1 MADELDPRLEA
12 RLRDVL
18 RHEAETLPFTLTL
31 AEVEAA
37 GRARHAPI
45 ARLRVPVALLASAAA
60 VAIVVG
66 GLIAWRGATLPPVG
80 TESPNPL
87 AGELESY
94 EELAAGISLIDGL
107 VIARGEELEG
117 APDGGERVIGTIP
130 ANAYVDIVFDCRGG
144 GIEVGLRL
152 DGEDGG
158 RMSKPCDEA
167 AEGFS
172 SPGFARDGA
181 EVFVRADPGTVW
193 RLVVGGGT
201 PSGPTPRPASLS
213 ALPSFEEIAAV
224 ASGFT
229 EVARAEGDAQAED
242 TVVEILI
249 LGDLWNLELAWACI
263 GDGLLVVGDTGSAS
277 KSSIGCGDG
286 EPSASTMTLLD
297 TAAERP
303 TDAALVATVPAGVA
317 WRLIVFDRSAD
328 IATGPVVPQAAF
340 PVTVLT
346 TFDGMLTP
354 TAPHSEQV
362 GPVAAGSTIE
372 VAFGCSTGAFT
383 PTDPPTL
390 VRVTV
395 DGVTSELAC
404 LKSNVA
410 HFVPAGQR
418 VEIGLAT
425 ERTVDLAL
433 EVRAFT
439 PAQAGAVVTAPSAT
453 LMSAEGTS
461 KAQGFTTCLL
471 AFAIPG
477 GASADEG
484 CGPTAYRIPDAR
496 TVRARAGERLAL
508 VPGIDWTITGA
519 ASITYLPSSEAGNL
533 PPGEPAGHPA
543 ATRPGVEGDF
553 SIAPLPV
560 GDWTLRI
567 EVAGTLV
574 DGTTFTAEQL
584 FRVIVEP

>member
-1 MADELDPRLEA
+1 
-12 RLRDVL
+12 
-18 RHEAETLPFTLTL
+18 
-31 AEVEAA
+31 
-37 GRARHAPI
+37 
-45 ARLRVPVALLASAAA
+45 
-60 VAIVVG
+60 
-66 GLIAWRGATLPPVG
+66 
-80 TESPNPL
+80 
-87 AGELESY
+87 
-94 EELAAGISLIDGL
+94 
-107 VIARGEELEG
+107 
-117 APDGGERVIGTIP
+117 
-130 ANAYVDIVFDCRGG
+130 
-144 GIEVGLRL
+144 
-152 DGEDGG
+152 
-158 RMSKPCDEA
+158 
-167 AEGFS
+167 
-172 SPGFARDGA
+172 
-181 EVFVRADPGTVW
+181 
-193 RLVVGGGT
+193 
-201 PSGPTPRPASLS
+201 LS
-213 ALPSFEEIAAV
+213 
-224 ASGFT
+224 T
-229 EVARAEGDAQAED
+229 
-242 TVVEILI
+242 
-249 LGDLWNLELAWACI
+249 
-263 GDGLLVVGDTGSAS
+263 S
-277 KSSIGCGDG
+277 KSSINCGDG

-328 IATGPVVPQAAF
+328 LATGPAVPQAAF

-346 TFDGMLTP
+346 TFDGTLTP

-425 ERTVDLAL
+425 ERAVDLAL

-439 PAQAGAVVTAPSAT
+439 PAQAGAVFTAPRAT
-453 LMSAEGTS
+453 LAAAEGTS

-484 CGPTAYRIPDAR
+484 CGLTAYRIPDAR
-496 TVRARAGERLAL
+496 AVNARAGESLWL

-519 ASITYLPSSEAGNL
+519 TSITYVASSEAGNL
-533 PPGEPAGHPA
+533 PPVEPVGHPA

-567 EVAGTLV
+567 DVAGTLA
-574 DGTTFTAEQL
+574 DGTTFTANQL